1 MVNEISY
8 NSVAPT
14 LYDRNTN
21 KVHTNEKGFM
31 RNNPL
36 RVSAT
41 QMAIIREVIKV
52 KKELSADTMVEV
64 TEPIR
69 SV

>member
-1 MVNEISY
+1 
-8 NSVAPT
+8 
-14 LYDRNTN
+14 
-21 KVHTNEKGFM
+21 M